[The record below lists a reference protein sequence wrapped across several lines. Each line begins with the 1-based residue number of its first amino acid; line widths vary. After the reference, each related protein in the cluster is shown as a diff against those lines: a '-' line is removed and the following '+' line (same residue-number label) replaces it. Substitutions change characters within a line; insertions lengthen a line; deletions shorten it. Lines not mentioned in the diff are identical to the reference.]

1 MDATIDIE
9 IRPAGH
15 PDLPAIVHLLADD
28 PLGATR
34 ERDED
39 PLPEA
44 YRRALDAI
52 VADPMNELVVACGS
66 DGRVH
71 GTLQLTIT
79 PSLSRLGTT
88 RATIEGVRVAAA
100 ARSLGLGQRLV
111 EWAIARATDRGCGVI
126 QLTTDRS
133 RTDAHRF
140 YERLGFVASHV
151 GMKRVLDAPPVT
163 G

>member
-1 MDATIDIE
+1 MPVTGQVT
-9 IRPAGH
+9 IRPAVLT
-15 PDLPAIVHLLADD
+15 DLPAIVHLLADD

-34 ERDED
+34 ERDVD

-44 YRRALDAI
+44 YRIAFAAI
-52 VADPMNELVVACGS
+52 DADPMNELVVACAA
-66 DGRVH
+66 DGAVV

-79 PSLSRLGTT
+79 ASLSRLGTT

-111 EWAIARATDRGCGVI
+111 EWAIARARARGCGVI
-126 QLTTDRS
+126 QLTTDRT
-133 RTDAHRF
+133 RVDAHRF

-151 GMKRVLDAPPVT
+151 GMKRMIAPDRSVA
-163 G
+163 